1 LPAGGTDL
9 SRKDAATT
17 ETSPEARPYP
27 LARRD
32 VGAGL
37 LLVAIGLIGLW
48 HSWGLTTGTTRQIG
62 PGMLPQSLS
71 VLLAAVGVGLA
82 LGGILASGPRLER
95 WRLRGPLF
103 ILSAVVVF
111 GLVIKPLG
119 LLLAAPLAIAIGG
132 LASPAT
138 RVIEIV
144 VFGVVMTAFCVILF
158 KYVLALPIP
167 LAPWLLDY

>member
-1 LPAGGTDL
+1 V
-9 SRKDAATT
+9 SQKDAATT
-17 ETSPEARPYP
+17 ESLPHGRV
-27 LARRD
+27 ARRCPRD
-32 VGAGL
+32 IGGGL
-37 LLVAIGLIGLW
+37 LLLALGLFGLYN
-48 HSWGLTTGTTRQIG
+48 SWGLTTGTTRQIG

-71 VLLAAVGVGLA
+71 VLLAAVGAGLA
-82 LGGILASGPRLER
+82 LVGLFASGPGLER

-103 ILSAVVVF
+103 ILGAAVVF

-119 LLLAAPLAIAIGG
+119 LLVAAPLAIAIGG
-132 LASPAT
+132 LASSAT

-158 KYVLALPIP
+158 KYMLALPIP